1 MSPWTRVVAAP
12 VLAML
17 LIGSSACS
25 SSEPEADAA
34 SKSTADAASAAASSA
49 AQSGEPTQDQVES
62 LVGRYAHYD
71 VVAYESTDMKTLIIS
86 YGFTDLA
93 MKDGS
98 LMATE
103 SFCHAEHRGDQPIET
118 TISDAATSAIKPI
131 AAKVDVSLRNGK
143 LHLERPPTP
152 TGIGIE
158 FADPANDALP
168 TDPND
173 PRTVDDDGDGNPGI
187 TVHVKVTEELQ
198 GDIYIARREIF
209 QYEVTQQKNLSLIGT
224 VTDNSEQLII
234 GASNPMFITRAE
246 WIQVPDLNKSPIVLV
261 PVEQSWDCAKL
272 MEQSPQIFPA
282 VPVVDW

>member
-25 SSEPEADAA
+25 SSEPEADAS
-34 SKSTADAASAAASSA
+34 SKSTADAASPAASPA
-49 AQSGEPTQDQVES
+49 AQSGEPTEEQVES

-71 VVAYESTDMKTLIIS
+71 VVAYQSTDMKTLIIS
-86 YGFTDLA
+86 YGFTDLS
-93 MKDGS
+93 MKGGS

-234 GASNPMFITRAE
+234 GASNQMFITRAE
-246 WIQVPDLNKSPIVLV
+246 WIQVPDLNKSPIVLL

-282 VPVVDW
+282 VPTVDW

>member
-25 SSEPEADAA
+25 SSEPEADAS
-34 SKSTADAASAAASSA
+34 SKSTADAASPAASPA
-49 AQSGEPTQDQVES
+49 AQSGEPTEEQVES

-71 VVAYESTDMKTLIIS
+71 VVAYQSTDMKTLIIS
-86 YGFTDLA
+86 YGFTDLV

-152 TGIGIE
+152 TGIGI
-158 FADPANDALP
+158 
-168 TDPND
+168 
-173 PRTVDDDGDGNPGI
+173 
-187 TVHVKVTEELQ
+187 
-198 GDIYIARREIF
+198 
-209 QYEVTQQKNLSLIGT
+209 
-224 VTDNSEQLII
+224 
-234 GASNPMFITRAE
+234 
-246 WIQVPDLNKSPIVLV
+246 
-261 PVEQSWDCAKL
+261 
-272 MEQSPQIFPA
+272 
-282 VPVVDW
+282 

>member
-12 VLAML
+12 VLALL
-17 LIGSSACS
+17 LIGASACS
-25 SSEPEADAA
+25 SSEPEADAS
-34 SKSTADAASAAASSA
+34 SKSTADLASPA
-49 AQSGEPTQDQVES
+49 AQSGEPTQEQVES

-86 YGFTDLA
+86 YGFTDLS

-143 LHLERPPTP
+143 LHLQRPPTP

-158 FADPANDALP
+158 FADPANDTLP

-282 VPVVDW
+282 IPSVDW

>member
-1 MSPWTRVVAAP
+1 MKQVSRFLMPCLALLA
-12 VLAML
+12 VLAL
-17 LIGSSACS
+17 PACS
-25 SSEPEADAA
+25 SAEAEPN
-34 SKSTADAASAAASSA
+34 
-49 AQSGEPTQDQVES
+49 EPTAEQVES
-62 LVGRYAHYD
+62 LAGRYAHYD
-71 VVAYESTDMKTLIIS
+71 VVAYQSTDMKTLIIS

-118 TISDAATSAIKPI
+118 TISDAATRAIKPI

-143 LHLERPPTP
+143 LHLKRPPTP

-187 TVHVKVTEELQ
+187 TVHIKVTEEFQ
-198 GDIYIARREIF
+198 GDLYIARREIF
-209 QYEVTQQKNLSLIGT
+209 QYEVTQQKNLSMIGT

-234 GASNPMFITRAE
+234 GASNPIFITRAE

-261 PVEQSWDCAKL
+261 PVEQSWDCEKL
-272 MEQSPQIFPA
+272 MTQSTEIFPE

>member
-1 MSPWTRVVAAP
+1 MSPWNRVVAAP
-12 VLAML
+12 VLALL

-25 SSEPEADAA
+25 SSEPEADAS
-34 SKSTADAASAAASSA
+34 SKSNADAASPA
-49 AQSGEPTQDQVES
+49 AQSGEPTPEQVES
-62 LVGRYAHYD
+62 LAGRYAHYD

-93 MKDGS
+93 MEDGS

-143 LHLERPPTP
+143 LHLQRPPTP

-187 TVHVKVTEELQ
+187 TVHIKVTEEFQ
-198 GDIYIARREIF
+198 GDLYIARREIF
-209 QYEVTQQKNLSLIGT
+209 QYEVTQQKNLSMIGT
-224 VTDNSEQLII
+224 VTDNSEELII
-234 GASNPMFITRAE
+234 GASNPIFITRAE

-261 PVEQSWDCAKL
+261 PVEQSWDCEKL
-272 MEQSPQIFPA
+272 MTQSTEIFPE

>member
-34 SKSTADAASAAASSA
+34 SKSTADAASPAASPA
-49 AQSGEPTQDQVES
+49 AQSGEPTPEQVES

-282 VPVVDW
+282 IPSVDW

>member
-1 MSPWTRVVAAP
+1 MNLSLRQLAAP
-12 VLAML
+12 AVVFVLL
-17 LIGSSACS
+17 GSAACS
-25 SSEPEADAA
+25 SADAEA
-34 SKSTADAASAAASSA
+34 EGSTTRADSAATADESV
-49 AQSGEPTQDQVES
+49 GPTPEQVES
-62 LVGRYAHYD
+62 LAGRYAHYD
-71 VVAYESTDMKTLIIS
+71 VVAYQSTDKKTLIIS

-131 AAKVDVSLRNGK
+131 AVKVDVSLRNGK
-143 LHLERPPTP
+143 LHLKRPPTP

-158 FADPANDALP
+158 FADPANDSLP

-187 TVHVKVTEELQ
+187 TVHIKVTEEFQ
-198 GDIYIARREIF
+198 GDLYIARREIF

-234 GASNPMFITRAE
+234 GASNPLFITRAE
-246 WIQVPDLNKSPIVLV
+246 WLQVPDPSKSPIVLV
-261 PVEQSWDCAKL
+261 PVEPSWDCEKL
-272 MEQSPQIFPA
+272 MTQSPEIFPA
-282 VPVVDW
+282 IPVVDW

>member
-12 VLAML
+12 VLALL
-17 LIGSSACS
+17 LIGASACS
-25 SSEPEADAA
+25 SSEPEADAS
-34 SKSTADAASAAASSA
+34 SKSTADLASPA
-49 AQSGEPTQDQVES
+49 AQSGEPTQEQVES

-86 YGFTDLA
+86 YGFTDLS

-143 LHLERPPTP
+143 LHLQRPPTP

-158 FADPANDALP
+158 FADPANDTLP

-187 TVHVKVTEELQ
+187 TVHIKVTEEFQ
-198 GDIYIARREIF
+198 GDLYIARREIF

-234 GASNPMFITRAE
+234 GASNPIFITRAE

-261 PVEQSWDCAKL
+261 PVEQSWDCEKL
-272 MEQSPQIFPA
+272 MTQSTEIFPE